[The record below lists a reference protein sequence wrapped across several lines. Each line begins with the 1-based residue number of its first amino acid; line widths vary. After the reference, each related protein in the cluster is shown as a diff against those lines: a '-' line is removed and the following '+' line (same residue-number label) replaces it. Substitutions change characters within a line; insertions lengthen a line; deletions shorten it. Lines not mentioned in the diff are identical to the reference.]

1 VAGHDK
7 RQQGGEA
14 DGLVKLTLSAFEHRP
29 VLKWHRFD
37 LNGERGDELA
47 GILGPNALG
56 EGENGNFEVNL
67 QDGLVRDWG
76 STGYEGD
83 VIDVVQDT
91 QRLGFQEAL
100 QRIAKEV
107 GLDPDSLQSN
117 SYRSDSQ
124 QSDSYRSDSSRGG
137 SRSVVMSFTRCTLTP
152 SIIICISVVTSDFSD
167 RSCRWKR
174 LGW

>member
-1 VAGHDK
+1 M
-7 RQQGGEA
+7 
-14 DGLVKLTLSAFEHRP
+14 
-29 VLKWHRFD
+29 
-37 LNGERGDELA
+37 NGERGDELD

-67 QDGLVRDWG
+67 QDGLARDWG

-117 SYRSDSQ
+117 SYRSDS
-124 QSDSYRSDSSRGG
+124 SRGG